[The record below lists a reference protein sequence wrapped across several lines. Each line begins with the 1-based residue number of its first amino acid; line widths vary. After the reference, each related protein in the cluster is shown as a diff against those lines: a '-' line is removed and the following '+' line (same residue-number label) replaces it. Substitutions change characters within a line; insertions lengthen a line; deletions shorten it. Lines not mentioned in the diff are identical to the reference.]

1 MIARIPNPVRTRK
14 DGVEIVS
21 SVDKAQFTMH
31 ELIRAANRATGA
43 HLRRRMLRE
52 VRKMPGMRRNRRAGR
67 AFQYWARRRET
78 DLIIGSKHNTWYGAD
93 QELGNKNQP
102 KRGIIRGTVMA
113 EIDEIRKIQG
123 QFISAI
129 EDDNKARALIDE
141 DNEGDNNEND

>member
-1 MIARIPNPVRTRK
+1 MARIPNPVRTRK

-21 SVDKAQFTMH
+21 SVDKAQFTLH

-43 HLRRRMLRE
+43 HLRRKMLKE
-52 VRKMPGMRRNRRAGR
+52 ARKMPGMRRNRRLGK

-78 DLIIGSKHNTWYGAD
+78 DLVIGSKHNTWYGAD
-93 QELGNKNQP
+93 QELGTSSQP
-102 KRGIIRGTVMA
+102 KRGIIRSTVMA
-113 EIDEIRKIQG
+113 ETENIRKIQG

-129 EDDNKARALIDE
+129 EDDNRARAAIDT